1 MKRIDAQSIAAL
13 LNRYL
18 REEGL
23 ETPLNE
29 RRLIDSWPK
38 VMGPMIARYTKELFI
53 KNQVLYVYL
62 SSSVLRQELSMG
74 RQLVVRKLNAAVGA
88 NVITDV
94 VFC

>member
-1 MKRIDAQSIAAL
+1 MKRTEAQSIAVL

-29 RRLIDSWPK
+29 RRLIGSWPK

-74 RQLVVRKLNAAVGA
+74 RQLVVCKLNAAVGA